1 MRVLLSVALV
11 VLSSVAMA
19 NPPVAGARPD
29 MQLEWNNTNPEQR
42 QALDTFYQSLQNFS
56 AQPEASQR
64 TMRQQHLEQLRDM
77 SSEQR
82 QQMFRS
88 FVQQSENQR
97 FR

>member
-1 MRVLLSVALV
+1 
-11 VLSSVAMA
+11 
-19 NPPVAGARPD
+19 

-42 QALDTFYQSLQNFS
+42 RALDTFYQSLQNFS

-64 TMRQQHLEQLRDM
+64 IVRQQHLEQLRDM

-82 QQMFRS
+82 QQMFRR
-88 FVQQSENQR
+88 FVQQRENLG